1 MIKTTFNLCED
12 YQHIV
17 SFSECLNIGK
27 YEFKVDSKWL
37 SAKNP
42 DDPQTK
48 FTWLMTAY
56 DLRKLRNMI
65 DETLSSYNIVEST
78 SWLEP

>member
-12 YQHIV
+12 YQHVV
-17 SFSECLNIGK
+17 SFRECLNIGK
-27 YEFKVDSKWL
+27 YEFKVDSQWL

-42 DDPQTK
+42 DELQNK
-48 FTWLMTAY
+48 FTWLMTAH

-65 DETLSSYNIVEST
+65 DETLSTTAAIEST